1 MVMNTKAKWNAKE
14 LESDTSWLYQ
24 LGPVERQALRE
35 AVRSAPQREH
45 LLDYEKSDF
54 NIGSVAAVLEEALAQ
69 VKQGRGVAMIRG
81 LPRED
86 VSEKEFELITW
97 AIGLHAGVARP
108 QGTETRYLSP
118 VRNVGTV
125 YRSGRGRGYSSN
137 AELDYHTDSADLVFL
152 SCYNRAASGGMSLTT
167 STLAAYEQMERKHGE
182 LLPWLVE
189 PLHFSRQGEEA
200 PDEGPTC
207 HQPVYAAA
215 NGELFCRWNWNRVN
229 TAQQLPSVPKL
240 SPLHLEALKCYD
252 GIVRQDELVHDF
264 WMEPGDLQIINSHR
278 TLHSRT
284 EFTDGQDAAR
294 KRLMFRLW
302 IAPPDSLELPASWA
316 ELYRNVQA
324 GAVRGGIRGLAYDAR
339 CQAFERRQAAAVG
352 ARFIV

>member
-1 MVMNTKAKWNAKE
+1 MSTKARWSAKE
-14 LESDTSWLYQ
+14 LAADGSWIYE
-24 LGPVERQALRE
+24 LGPVERQTLRE

-45 LLDYEKSDF
+45 LLDYEQSDF
-54 NIGSVAAVLEEALAQ
+54 DIGSVATLLEDALAQ
-69 VKQGRGVAMIRG
+69 AKHGRGVAMIRG

-86 VSEKEFELITW
+86 VSEKEFELMTW
-97 AIGLHAGVARP
+97 AIGLHAGVPRP
-108 QGTETRYLSP
+108 QGKETRYLSA
-118 VRNVGTV
+118 VRDVGTV

-137 AELDYHTDSADLVFL
+137 ARLDYHTDSADLVFL

-167 STLAAYEQMERKHGE
+167 STLAAYEEMERRHGE
-182 LLPWLVE
+182 LLPWLLE

-207 HQPVYAAA
+207 RQPVYATAH
-215 NGELFCRWNWNRVN
+215 GELFCRWNWNRVN
-229 TAQQLPSVPKL
+229 TAQQLPGVPQL
-240 SPLHLEALKCYD
+240 PPRHLQALKCFD

-284 EFTDGQDAAR
+284 EFTDHQDPAR

-302 IAPPDSLELPASWA
+302 IAPADSPELPASWA
-316 ELYRNVQA
+316 GLYRHVQA
-324 GAVRGGIRGLAYDAR
+324 GTVRGGIRGQAYDAR
-339 CQAFERRQAAAVG
+339 CTAFEKRQAAAVG
-352 ARFIV
+352 AQFIA